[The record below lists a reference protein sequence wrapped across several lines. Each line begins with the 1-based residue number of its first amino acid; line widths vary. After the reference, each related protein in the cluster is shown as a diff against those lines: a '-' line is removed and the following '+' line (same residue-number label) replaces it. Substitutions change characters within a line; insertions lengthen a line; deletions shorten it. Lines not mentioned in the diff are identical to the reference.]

1 MERAVVVAVLAC
13 IVILAVIGL
22 GFYGLKSRTGWLR
35 IQAGVWRLVTFSIEI
50 GQGGDLAPRKEQ
62 RELEA
67 GRDKPMELEAGHGSS
82 EPSAVADQNDAAA

>member
-1 MERAVVVAVLAC
+1 MLPVLAC

-35 IQAGVWRLVTFSIEI
+35 IQAGVWRLITFSIEI
-50 GQGGDLAPRKEQ
+50 GQPGEPEEPRAEH

-67 GRDKPMELEAGHGSS
+67 GRDMPRELEAGPASS
-82 EPSAVADQNDAAA
+82 EPPAATDQNDAAA